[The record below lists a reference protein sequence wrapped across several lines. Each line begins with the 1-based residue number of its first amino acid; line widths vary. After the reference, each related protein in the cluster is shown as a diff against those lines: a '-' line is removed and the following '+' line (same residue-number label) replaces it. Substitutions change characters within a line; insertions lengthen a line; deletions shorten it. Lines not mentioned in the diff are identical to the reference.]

1 MINPLGTTEVKEDI
15 VSEEFIR
22 LGQSVPDLNIFLDGK
37 LDITKFKNEKGQK
50 VFMIDG
56 MKLFQKI

>member
-15 VSEEFIR
+15 VAEEFIR

-37 LDITKFKNEKGQK
+37 LDTTKFKMKKDK

-56 MKLFQKI
+56 MNYF